1 MHAAAQRG
9 DSEVLAQVREAA
21 SGCELAAGAAAAD
34 AVSVIPSGGGAAV
47 PVARA
52 LAIAACAGTTS
63 SAIVTCRADILVDI
77 AVFFWRAVCLPVL
90 AALEKQRVL
99 DVDTAA
105 AETTPLC
112 QTTGIGTVPARALAG
127 KEITRLFLT
136 ATSAVHVARR
146 AEISRT

>member
-9 DSEVLAQVREAA
+9 DSEVLAQGREAA

-47 PVARA
+47 PMARA
-52 LAIAACAGTTS
+52 MAIAANLCAACAGTTS

-105 AETTPLC
+105 AETAPLY
-112 QTTGIGTVPARALAG
+112 QTTGIGTVPARAPAG

-136 ATSAVHVARR
+136 AASAVQVARR
-146 AEISRT
+146 A

>member
-1 MHAAAQRG
+1 MAIAAN
-9 DSEVLAQVREAA
+9 L
-21 SGCELAAGAAAAD
+21 C
-34 AVSVIPSGGGAAV
+34 
-47 PVARA
+47 
-52 LAIAACAGTTS
+52 AACAGTTS